1 MRKGLAIWRLSSL
14 ARVRRLRPE
23 GLELNPCP
31 VGLRNVRRYR
41 ALLIAM
47 SVRGDDNRLPLPL
60 QLKRGGQVVELDP
73 AQVNTESLRRIFGVS
88 PDGVWLREEFSGR
101 AHFPDDEGNFS
112 VSAVGI
118 CSHLIVEGPAF
129 ATHAQ
134 SPTITVPCT
143 PGPSSTMPQRTAGSQ
158 VPPFF
163 RSVVRAK
170 SSTINLKVVLAK
182 MTTTE
187 SGKCSFNA
195 ESQMFIELTES
206 TANVNHIVSAVRYQ
220 WGQDVILV
228 SSDGLE
234 FENSQGSQGI
244 H

>member
-1 MRKGLAIWRLSSL
+1 M
-14 ARVRRLRPE
+14 
-23 GLELNPCP
+23 
-31 VGLRNVRRYR
+31 
-41 ALLIAM
+41 
-47 SVRGDDNRLPLPL
+47 
-60 QLKRGGQVVELDP
+60 
-73 AQVNTESLRRIFGVS
+73 
-88 PDGVWLREEFSGR
+88 
-101 AHFPDDEGNFS
+101 
-112 VSAVGI
+112 
-118 CSHLIVEGPAF
+118 
-129 ATHAQ
+129 
-134 SPTITVPCT
+134 
-143 PGPSSTMPQRTAGSQ
+143 MPQRIAGSQ

-195 ESQMFIELTES
+195 ESQMFIELTEF
-206 TANVNHIVSAVRYQ
+206 TANVNHIASAVRYQ

-234 FENSQGSQGI
+234 FKKSQGSQGI

>member
-1 MRKGLAIWRLSSL
+1 MT
-14 ARVRRLRPE
+14 
-23 GLELNPCP
+23 
-31 VGLRNVRRYR
+31 
-41 ALLIAM
+41 M
-47 SVRGDDNRLPLPL
+47 SVRGEDNRLMLPL
-60 QLKRGGQVVELDP
+60 QLKRGRQVVELDP
-73 AQVNTESLRRIFGVS
+73 AQVNTELLRRIFGVS
-88 PDGVWLREEFSGR
+88 PDGIWLHEEFSGR

-112 VSAVGI
+112 FSAARISG
-118 CSHLIVEGPAF
+118 HLIVEGPPF
-129 ATHAQ
+129 AGQ

-143 PGPSSTMPQRTAGSQ
+143 PGPSSMMPQRTAGNQ

-170 SSTINLKVVLAK
+170 TSTINLKVVLAK

-187 SGKCSFNA
+187 RSKCSFNA
-195 ESQMFIELTES
+195 ESQMFVELTES

-220 WGQDVILV
+220 WGQDVILHMV
-228 SSDGLE
+228 SYDGLE

>member
-1 MRKGLAIWRLSSL
+1 M
-14 ARVRRLRPE
+14 
-23 GLELNPCP
+23 
-31 VGLRNVRRYR
+31 
-41 ALLIAM
+41 
-47 SVRGDDNRLPLPL
+47 
-60 QLKRGGQVVELDP
+60 
-73 AQVNTESLRRIFGVS
+73 NTELLRHIFGVS
-88 PDGVWLREEFSGR
+88 PDRIWLREEFSGR

-112 VSAVGI
+112 VSAVEI

-129 ATHAQ
+129 TTQ
-134 SPTITVPCT
+134 SQTITLPCT
-143 PGPSSTMPQRTAGSQ
+143 PGPSSAMPQRTAGSQ

-170 SSTINLKVVLAK
+170 SSTINLKVLLAK

-206 TANVNHIVSAVRYQ
+206 TVNVNHIISAVRYQ

-234 FENSQGSQGI
+234 FQNSQGSQGI
-244 H
+244 HEFKVIIHVMGCGRSSEFKYKMVCACTIIYVIV